1 MKLGPKVFP
10 KLIPKQTDTHT
21 LSNSATSL
29 LNSRRRH
36 HSGNATQATSKTTG
50 QDRNGVGRRKRRRT
64 TGSRKLVSQQQR
76 RHGITT
82 RSRRNG
88 PKSRPEI
95 TQTRR
100 RRQNVC
106 SLQRPGKKCSLN
118 GPKLPEPRH
127 DIRGLILAWGGVEKL
142 EFSESCKSVEKIGGK
157 ILRRYDVF
165 KMKFW
170 DDLKPKNF
178 YESWRL
184 V

>member
-29 LNSRRRH
+29 LSTEDDTTV
-36 HSGNATQATSKTTG
+36 ATRQRPKQ
-50 QDRNGVGRRKRRRT
+50 QDRAGNGVGRQETARRT

-118 GPKLPEPRH
+118 GPNCRIH
-127 DIRGLILAWGGVEKL
+127 ATTSGA
-142 EFSESCKSVEKIGGK
+142 
-157 ILRRYDVF
+157 
-165 KMKFW
+165 
-170 DDLKPKNF
+170 
-178 YESWRL
+178 
-184 V
+184 